1 MPDDPVRNPK
11 DIVREGYD
19 RISYSYRDDAGTA
32 SDRYEEWLAQ
42 LTPLLEDGDPVLDIG
57 CGCGVPAT
65 KLLAQRF
72 LVTGVDL
79 SAVQVERA
87 RRLVPA
93 ARFLCEDITLVG
105 FEEHSFSAIVCL
117 FTLIHIPLDEQPA
130 IIRKLG
136 LWLRPGGYLLATVG
150 TKAWTGIDENWHGA
164 PMYWSHTERQTYLRW
179 LEESGFKVLWDR
191 FIPEGTGGHTLV
203 LARSA
208 TESVSI

>member
-32 SDRYEEWLAQ
+32 SERYEKWLAQ

-65 KLLAQRF
+65 KLLAERF
-72 LVTGVDL
+72 AVTGVDI

-93 ARFLCEDITLVG
+93 ARFVCQDITVHRV
-105 FEEHSFSAIVCL
+105 EEHGFAAIVSF
-117 FTLIHIPLDEQPA
+117 FTLIHIPVDEQPA
-130 IIRKLG
+130 LIRKLA
-136 LWLRPGGYLLATVG
+136 LWLKAGGYLLATVG
-150 TKAWTGIDENWHGA
+150 TKAWTGIDKNWHGA
-164 PMYWSHTERQTYLRW
+164 PM
-179 LEESGFKVLWDR
+179 
-191 FIPEGTGGHTLV
+191 
-203 LARSA
+203 
-208 TESVSI
+208 

>member
-19 RISYSYRDDAGTA
+19 RISYPYRDDAGTA
-32 SDRYEEWLAQ
+32 SDGYEEWLAQ

-57 CGCGVPAT
+57 CGCGEPAT

-105 FEEHSFSAIVCL
+105 CEEHSLSAIVYL
-117 FTLIHIPLDEQPA
+117 FRLILFHIYEIP
-130 IIRKLG
+130 
-136 LWLRPGGYLLATVG
+136 VC
-150 TKAWTGIDENWHGA
+150 
-164 PMYWSHTERQTYLRW
+164 SH
-179 LEESGFKVLWDR
+179 K
-191 FIPEGTGGHTLV
+191 
-203 LARSA
+203 
-208 TESVSI
+208 

>member
-42 LTPLLEDGDPVLDIG
+42 LTPLLVAGDLVLVIG

-79 SAVQVERA
+79 SAAQVGRA
-87 RRLVPA
+87 LRVVPA
-93 ARFLCEDITLVG
+93 QRLLCEDLT
-105 FEEHSFSAIVCL
+105 
-117 FTLIHIPLDEQPA
+117 
-130 IIRKLG
+130 
-136 LWLRPGGYLLATVG
+136 
-150 TKAWTGIDENWHGA
+150 
-164 PMYWSHTERQTYLRW
+164 
-179 LEESGFKVLWDR
+179 
-191 FIPEGTGGHTLV
+191 
-203 LARSA
+203 
-208 TESVSI
+208 